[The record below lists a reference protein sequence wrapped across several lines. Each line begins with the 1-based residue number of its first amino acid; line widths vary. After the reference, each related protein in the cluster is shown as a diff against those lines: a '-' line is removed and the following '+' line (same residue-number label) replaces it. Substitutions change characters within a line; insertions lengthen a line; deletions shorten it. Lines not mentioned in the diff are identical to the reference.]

1 MSSAFSPD
9 GLLYAAGN
17 NHGVTHIWVSSSQ
30 ASGGW
35 RVLAEL
41 KGHEGDVVAC
51 AWSVE
56 REKDKGLV
64 LMTAGVDKEVR
75 WWQSKDGT
83 LGGEWKVVS
92 SFSTGHADNLSDCV
106 LFSYLGTHALVTAS
120 ADKTIKVHTKGGSAY
135 QGTWACRAVLE
146 GHEKAV
152 LSVAASVDFEGVM
165 TLASCALDGTARL
178 WTAPAALADLAG
190 ASDSKWESCTLP
202 KATITQHGG
211 DRRLAFCPTD
221 SALLALTS
229 DKVGTAVALPA
240 GERSLSTPCVF
251 LMPL

>member
-240 GERSLSTPCVF
+240 GERSLSTPRVF
-251 LMPL
+251 LTPL